1 VKKFLQIVFLVFT
14 LFYSAT
20 NLVHS
25 REINEG
31 SIFNMNAE
39 TKDVWQE
46 IEGKKCGVF
55 TGCSV
60 AGEDLEIQLS
70 GISLSDGTK
79 IEDGTSID
87 QFKID
92 ANGPGCVSWPP
103 TGLES
108 TQVADVENGVI
119 KVTVPGNI
127 IRAQCSYSIQITHRE
142 VFGFLQGDDV
152 KTYKLETPYSPP
164 VQASC
169 SADQCD
175 EDLSISASSS
185 YELCAQIQTG
195 TPQYDACFSCFKSQ
209 GVWTAVGC
217 IPSEPENVIRVVI
230 TIGLA
235 LGGGVVLIM
244 ILVGS
249 FMLSVSQGDPN
260 KTKEAKEIISSA
272 IIGLLFVIFSVTLLQ
287 FIGVS
292 VLQIPGFGE

>member
-1 VKKFLQIVFLVFT
+1 MKKFLQIVLLVVTFLLSVNSGALAQYT
-14 LFYSAT
+14 
-20 NLVHS
+20 
-25 REINEG
+25 I
-31 SIFNMNAE
+31 NAE
-39 TKDVWQE
+39 VKEVYQE
-46 IEGKKCGVF
+46 IDGNKCGIF
-55 TGCSV
+55 SGCSV
-60 AGEDLEIQLS
+60 AGEPIEFNLS
-70 GISLSDGTK
+70 GLSYSTGEP
-79 IEDGTSID
+79 IEAGSYIEYKVNSKGSGCID
-87 QFKID
+87 
-92 ANGPGCVSWPP
+92 WPSGGGRSTFW
-103 TGLES
+103 TG
-108 TQVADVENGVI
+108 ENGFNI
-119 KVTVPGNI
+119 TVPGNMV
-127 IRAQCSYSIQITHRE
+127 RSGCQYS
-142 VFGFLQGDDV
+142 
-152 KTYKLETPYSPP
+152 LELYRMTGNSVGSESDLIKQFKYNSPYSLP

-169 SADQCD
+169 SETQCN
-175 EDLSISASSS
+175 EDLSISTSAS

-195 TPQYDACFSCFKSQ
+195 TPQYDACFSCFNSQ